1 MRRREIFI
9 ELTSLLDVILIMLF
23 VLLTQARTQTS
34 DAIERTETALAETRA
49 LQQEVDGLR
58 AELAGAQSD
67 VEAAQSDA
75 EAARSDAESARRQ
88 LLSRELVTENS
99 LVVTLTAPDRSS
111 FALELP
117 DGTQTISYDWENENY
132 ARNALRAALRAELDA
147 TDAPAVFLVFQYDRN
162 TIYRT
167 QHELVRGLLQEL
179 KLEAARRELPL
190 IILELDTKK

>member
-23 VLLTQARTQTS
+23 VLLTQARTQTA
-34 DAIERTETALAETRA
+34 DALERSETARAETRA
-49 LQQEVDGLR
+49 LQREADDLR
-58 AELAGAQSD
+58 DELA
-67 VEAAQSDA
+67 AAQTDA
-75 EAARSDAESARRQ
+75 AAARSDAEAARRQ

-162 TIYRT
+162 GVYHT
-167 QHELVRGLLQEL
+167 QHELVRSLLQEL
-179 KLEAARRELPL
+179 KLETARRELPL
-190 IILELDTKK
+190 IILELDTSN